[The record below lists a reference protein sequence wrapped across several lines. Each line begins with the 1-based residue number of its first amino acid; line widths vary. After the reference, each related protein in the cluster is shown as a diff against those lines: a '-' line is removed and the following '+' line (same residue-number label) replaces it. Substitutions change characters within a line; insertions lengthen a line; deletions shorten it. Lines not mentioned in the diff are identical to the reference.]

1 MYMWKTRNLK
11 FFMIITAFSALLS
24 ACTNVLP
31 GAQGAD
37 PFEKLNRKTHEF
49 NKNLDRNFLGPVSSR
64 YSSVLPDPIENSV
77 NNFASNLRL
86 PGKVANNILQ
96 LDLYAAVQNTS
107 RFFVNS
113 TVGIAGF
120 FDPSGKLGITVI
132 ETDFGETLEGWGVGE
147 GAYIELPLLGPSN
160 LRDSVGRVVDAV
172 LLDPVDYIL
181 VQPEANYRTA
191 ADLSSL
197 LQTRDALRD
206 QINSLFNES
215 ADSYAQARLIYLQ
228 NRRFKLEDVSSE
240 TYFDPYEDFE

>member
-1 MYMWKTRNLK
+1 MWTTRNLK
-11 FFMIITAFSALLS
+11 IFTIITAVSALLS

-49 NKNLDRNFLGPVSSR
+49 NKSLDRNFLEPVSSR
-64 YSSVLPDPIENSV
+64 YSSVLPDTIETSV
-77 NNFASNLRL
+77 NNFAANLRL

-96 LDLYAAVQNTS
+96 LDLYAAAQNTS

-120 FDPSGKLGITVI
+120 FDPSGKLGIEGI

-147 GAYIELPLLGPSN
+147 GPYIELPLLGPSN
-160 LRDSVGRVVDAV
+160 LRDSFGRVVDAV

-181 VQPEANYRTA
+181 AQPEANYRTA
-191 ADLSSL
+191 ADLSRL
-197 LQTRDALRD
+197 LQTRNALSD
-206 QINSLFNES
+206 QINSLFNLS
-215 ADSYAQARLIYLQ
+215 ADSYAQARLVYLQ

>member
-1 MYMWKTRNLK
+1 
-11 FFMIITAFSALLS
+11 
-24 ACTNVLP
+24 
-31 GAQGAD
+31 
-37 PFEKLNRKTHEF
+37 
-49 NKNLDRNFLGPVSSR
+49 
-64 YSSVLPDPIENSV
+64 
-77 NNFASNLRL
+77 
-86 PGKVANNILQ
+86 
-96 LDLYAAVQNTS
+96 
-107 RFFVNS
+107 
-113 TVGIAGF
+113 
-120 FDPSGKLGITVI
+120 LGITVI